1 MSRRFRLLAAAGL
14 PAFVLLAGCQV
25 NVDNQT
31 KENLGNAAD
40 AAGNQLDRAAD
51 ATENAA
57 SSVGNAVEQ
66 GADKVGNI
74 QLNVHSDDDG
84 NKAAGNGH

>member
-1 MSRRFRLLAAAGL
+1 MRIPLKAAFLPLALAA
-14 PAFVLLAGCQV
+14 AGCQV

-31 KENLGNAAD
+31 KSNLDNAAD
-40 AAGNQLDRAAD
+40 SAGNQLDRAGNAVGSAVD
-51 ATENAA
+51 AA
-57 SSVGNAVEQ
+57 GNAVEQ

-74 QLNVHSDDDG
+74 QVNVHSDDDG

>member
-1 MSRRFRLLAAAGL
+1 MRIPLKAAAFPLLLLASA
-14 PAFVLLAGCQV
+14 CQV

-31 KENLGNAAD
+31 KENLDNAAD

-57 SSVGNAVEQ
+57 ASVGNAVEQ
-66 GADKVGNI
+66 GADKVGN
-74 QLNVHSDDDG
+74 LTVNVHSDDG
-84 NKAAGNGH
+84 NRAAGNGH

>member
-1 MSRRFRLLAAAGL
+1 MRIPMKAAILPLLLAA
-14 PAFVLLAGCQV
+14 AGCQV

-40 AAGNQLDRAAD
+40 AAGNQLDRAGEAVD
-51 ATENAA
+51 NAA
-57 SSVGNAVEQ
+57 DSVGNAVEQ

-84 NKAAGNGH
+84 NKAAGNKH

>member
-1 MSRRFRLLAAAGL
+1 MRIPLKAAILPLLLAA
-14 PAFVLLAGCQV
+14 AGCQV

-57 SSVGNAVEQ
+57 EAAGNAVEQ

>member
-1 MSRRFRLLAAAGL
+1 MRIPLKAAALPLLLAASA
-14 PAFVLLAGCQV
+14 CQV

-31 KENLGNAAD
+31 KSNLDNAAS

-57 SSVGNAVEQ
+57 SAAGNAVEQ
-66 GADKVGNI
+66 GADKVGN
-74 QLNVHSDDDG
+74 LTVNVHSDDDG

>member
-1 MSRRFRLLAAAGL
+1 MPVPLKAAILPLLLLAS
-14 PAFVLLAGCQV
+14 GCQV

-31 KENLGNAAD
+31 KSNLDNAAD
-40 AAGNQLDRAAD
+40 AAGNQLDRAGDAVGNAAD
-51 ATENAA
+51 AA
-57 SSVGNAVEQ
+57 GNAVEQ

-84 NKAAGNGH
+84 NKAAGNRH

>member
-1 MSRRFRLLAAAGL
+1 VSA
-14 PAFVLLAGCQV
+14 CQV

-31 KENLGNAAD
+31 KANLDNAAS

-57 SSVGNAVEQ
+57 DAAGNAVEQ
-66 GADKVGNI
+66 GADKVGN
-74 QLNVHSDDDG
+74 LTVNVHSDDDG
-84 NKAAGNGH
+84 NSAAGNKH

>member
-1 MSRRFRLLAAAGL
+1 MPIPLKAAALPLLLLA
-14 PAFVLLAGCQV
+14 AGCQV

-31 KENLGNAAD
+31 KSNVDNAAS

-74 QLNVHSDDDG
+74 QLNVHSGDG
-84 NKAAGNGH
+84 NAAAGNAH